1 MAQDKQGQT
10 YTPMMQQYLEIKE
23 DYADAIVFFRL
34 GDFYEMF
41 FDDAILA
48 SKVLEIAL
56 TSRDA
61 GENVPMCGVP
71 HHAVNAYLQKLIEK
85 GFKVAIAEQVSEP
98 GKGLV
103 KREVVRLITPGT
115 VFEEGLLD
123 ARANNFI
130 AGVILNE
137 KGYALSYVDLSTGES
152 YLFEGLDKKGI
163 LDQIMSQ
170 GIKEV
175 VLPTHFDESVTKYL
189 KEKGCMVSVNSD
201 MTVSDNKHIKHLS
214 MDQKRAASHLLNY
227 LHQTQKR
234 SIDHLMPFEQIEVR
248 DYMTVDYRVKKHL
261 EIMESSTSSPKTT
274 LLYWLNRTST
284 AMGSRRLIELLNH
297 PIVDREMLN
306 ERYDLIEAFAPYA
319 PREDLRSALTHV
331 YDINRIVG
339 RIHFQATNARDLE
352 QLKQTLSHIPKIKE
366 TLKAY
371 HHPKIDRLV
380 ERMHEHKDLR
390 DELEKAIQPS
400 PPLTIKEGG
409 IIKEGYSDKLD
420 ELKNI
425 ETHGRTWLKRFEE
438 EEREKTGIKN
448 LKIGYN
454 RVFGYYIEI
463 SKGNIH
469 LIQENFGYER
479 KQTLSNSERYITASL
494 KEQEDLLLHA
504 KERSIALEYEL
515 FKGIRSFTERYTH
528 SLQELSRILA
538 DIDVYLNLAIVAEKH
553 QHVRPT
559 LNEQQVV
566 RVSKGRHPVVEQ
578 FTTFVANDINM
589 EPGEIFLITGPNM
602 SGKSTYMRM
611 FAIIVYLAQCG
622 FFVPAASASLPIY
635 DALFTRIGSSDDLS
649 GGKSTFMVE
658 MVESNEA
665 LMKATKQS
673 LILFDE
679 IGRGTATYDGMALAQ
694 GMIEYIH
701 ERIKAQT
708 LFSTHYHELTVL
720 EQSLSRLKNLSVKA
734 KEENDKMVFLHHVEP
749 GATDKSY
756 GIQVASLAHLPK
768 SLIARSKTIL
778 KQLENKENRVV
789 LDLFNYDEYEQEHE
803 HTIDAD
809 QVEILSDIEH
819 IDIDQMTPLDALLL
833 LKHYQNRIKSK
844 K

>member
-1 MAQDKQGQT
+1 MAQDKQERT

-71 HHAVNAYLQKLIEK
+71 YHAVNAYLQKLIEK

-123 ARANNFI
+123 ARSNNFI
-130 AGVILNE
+130 AGVVLSE

-152 YLFEGLDKKGI
+152 YLLEGLDKKGF
-163 LDQIMSQ
+163 LDQIMSH

-175 VLPTHFDESVTKYL
+175 VLPAHFDESVIRHL
-189 KEKGCMVSVNSD
+189 KDKGCMVSINPD
-201 MTVSDNKHIKHLS
+201 MTVLANKRIEHLS
-214 MDQKRAASHLLNY
+214 LDQKRAVSHLLNY
-227 LHQTQKR
+227 LVETQKR
-234 SIDHLMPFEQIEVR
+234 SIDHLMPFERIEIR
-248 DYMTVDYRVKKHL
+248 DHMTVDYRVKKHL
-261 EIMESSTSSPKTT
+261 EIMESLTSSAKTT
-274 LLYWLNRTST
+274 LLYWLNRTAT
-284 AMGSRRLIELLNH
+284 AMGSRRLIDLLNH
-297 PIVDREMLN
+297 PIVDRQELN
-306 ERYDLIEAFAPYA
+306 ERYDLIEAFTPYA
-319 PREDLRSALTHV
+319 PREELRSALAEV

-339 RIHFQATNARDLE
+339 RIHFQATNARDLD
-352 QLKQTLSHIPKIKE
+352 QLKRSLMRIPAIKE
-366 TLKAY
+366 ALRAY
-371 HHPKIDRLV
+371 RHPRIDRLV
-380 ERMHEHKDLR
+380 ERMDEHRDLV
-390 DELEKAIQPS
+390 DELEKAIRPS
-400 PPLTIKEGG
+400 PPLTVKEGG
-409 IIKEGYSDKLD
+409 IIKEGYSDELD

-425 ETHGRTWLKRFEE
+425 ETHGRSWLKRFEE
-438 EEREKTGIKN
+438 EERERTGIKN
-448 LKIGYN
+448 LRIGYN

-469 LIQENFGYER
+469 LVKEDFGYER
-479 KQTLSNSERYITASL
+479 KQTLANSERYITASL

-504 KERSIALEYEL
+504 KERSIALEYEI
-515 FKGIRSFTERYTH
+515 FKDLRAFTERYTH

-538 DIDVYLNLAIVAEKH
+538 DVDVYLNLASIAEKN
-553 QHVRPT
+553 QYVRPE
-559 LNEQQVV
+559 LNDQRTV
-566 RVSKGRHPVVEQ
+566 RVRKGRHPVVEQ
-578 FTTFVANDINM
+578 FTTFVANDVDINS
-589 EPGEIFLITGPNM
+589 GEILLITGPNM

-622 FFVPAASASLPIY
+622 FFVPAESASLPVY

-665 LMKATKQS
+665 LVKATNRS

-701 ERIKAQT
+701 ERIGAQT

-720 EQSLSRLKNLSVKA
+720 DQSLARLKNLSVKA
-734 KEENDKMVFLHHVEP
+734 KEENDRMVFLYHVEP
-749 GATDKSY
+749 GTTDKSY

-768 SLIARSKTIL
+768 SLIARSKKIL
-778 KQLENKENRVV
+778 EQLENKENRVV
-789 LDLFNYDEYEQEHE
+789 LDLFNYEEYEQEHE

-809 QVEILSDIEH
+809 QVEILNDIENV
-819 IDIDQMTPLDALLL
+819 DIDQMTPLDALLL
-833 LKHYQNRIKSK
+833 LKHYQNTIKSK